1 MINLNFMH
9 GAKFRDDDFLHGES
23 VIWLN
28 WEEVYQ
34 LFHQDALNISIVSLW
49 LLQVVFFKFYSLTY
63 MSNKHYY
70 ITSTYIDS
78 LFYFVSYRMEI
89 QTYRKKGTTTS
100 ASSTHRLWTARI
112 YVLRLK
118 KHSRTYTSTYLF
130 SAIRLT
136 YCFCTTLGEYFLPC
150 NSFSSV

>member
-63 MSNKHYY
+63 MSNEHYY

-78 LFYFVSYRMEI
+78 LFYFVSCRMEI
-89 QTYRKKGTTTS
+89 QTCRKKGTTTS
-100 ASSTHRLWTARI
+100 ASLTHWLWIARI
-112 YVLRLK
+112 NVISLQKYLR
-118 KHSRTYTSTYLF
+118 SYTSTYRF
-130 SAIRLT
+130 DTRRPT
-136 YCFCTTLGEYFLPC
+136 YCFLTTLWVFYA
-150 NSFSSV
+150 V